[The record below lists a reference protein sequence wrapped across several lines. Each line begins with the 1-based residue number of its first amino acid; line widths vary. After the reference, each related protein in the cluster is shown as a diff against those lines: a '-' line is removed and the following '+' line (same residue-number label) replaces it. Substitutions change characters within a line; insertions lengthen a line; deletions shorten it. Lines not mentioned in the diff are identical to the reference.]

1 MPNVQKYKS
10 VAVPVNVW
18 EKLWEISNKNH
29 RSPSKQISFFVDEEM
44 AKQSKKPVSE
54 KVK

>member
-18 EKLWEISNKNH
+18 EKLWEISNKKG
-29 RSPSKQISFFVDEEM
+29 S
-44 AKQSKKPVSE
+44 
-54 KVK
+54 